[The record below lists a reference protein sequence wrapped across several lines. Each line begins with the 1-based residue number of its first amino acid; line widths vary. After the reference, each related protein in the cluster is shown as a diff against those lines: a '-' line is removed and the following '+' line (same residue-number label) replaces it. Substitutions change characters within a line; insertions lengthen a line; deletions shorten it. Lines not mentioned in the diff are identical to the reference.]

1 MKFIYTVIGATLL
14 ALIALSNS
22 GCSDHIMFVSGPKG
36 DAGVSGNIGP
46 MGPPGTSC
54 FVVSTPGGATV
65 NCSDG
70 STASILNGLN
80 GNNGASGI
88 QISIV
93 QFCAGVTSYPT
104 TFVEVGF
111 CISNELWAVYSE
123 SNGFMVKVPPGTYQ
137 SHAHNSSCTFT
148 VAPNCVIIN

>member
-1 MKFIYTVIGATLL
+1 MKFVYTIIGATLL
-14 ALIALSNS
+14 TLIALSNS

-36 DAGVSGNIGP
+36 DVGAPGNTGP

-54 FVVSTPGGATV
+54 FVVSALGGANI

-70 STASILNGLN
+70 SSAPILDGLN
-80 GNNGASGI
+80 GAPGTT
-88 QISIV
+88 ISIV
-93 QFCAGVTSYPT
+93 QFCAGATSYPT

-111 CISNELWAVYSE
+111 CINNELWAVYSE
-123 SNGFMVKVPPGTYQ
+123 SNGFMVKVPPGIYQ